1 MPEQPEHDPQR
12 EQLPTGSQQQ
22 PQFGSQEA
30 PTLFLAD
37 AEGTTLEGNVE
48 YAVAPSQVEPALD
61 KPRGA
66 WAEAWRELRRSPR
79 FYISAVL
86 LLLFLVM
93 AFFPGWFTDQDP
105 RYCPITRTDLRPSGA
120 HWFGTNTQGCDI
132 YSRTIYGARAS
143 IIVGTATTGVIVVVG
158 GVVGAIAGY
167 FGGWID
173 SILARV
179 TDIFFGIPL
188 LLAALVFMSAF
199 TERTVWTVV
208 AALGLF
214 GWMQVAR
221 IMRGSVI
228 TVKSSDYV
236 VAARA
241 LGGGTGRILMRH
253 VLPNAIAPVI
263 VVATISLGTFI
274 ATEATLSFL
283 GIGLPLTE
291 VSWGADISTATNV
304 LRDAPYQLFFPSLF
318 LSVTV
323 LSFILLGDAVRDA
336 LDPKLR

>member
-1 MPEQPEHDPQR
+1 MSEYDKQR
-12 EQLPTGSQQQ
+12 EQLPTSSQEQ
-22 PQFGSQEA
+22 PHFGSQEA
-30 PTLFLAD
+30 PTIFLAD
-37 AEGTTLEGNVE
+37 ADGTTLEKSGAYGGPNT
-48 YAVAPSQVEPALD
+48 PGQLD

-86 LLLFLVM
+86 LLLLIVM
-93 AFFPGWFTDQDP
+93 AVFPGWFTDQDP
-105 RYCPITRTDLRPSGA
+105 RFCPIARTDLKPSGD

-143 IIVGTATTGVIVVVG
+143 IIVGVVTTAVIVVVG
-158 GVVGAIAGY
+158 GLVGALSGY

-188 LLAALVFMSAF
+188 LLAALVFMSSF
-199 TERTVWTVV
+199 QDRTVWTVV
-208 AALGLF
+208 AALGIF
-214 GWMQVAR
+214 GWMQTAR

-241 LGGGTGRILMRH
+241 LGAGTGRILMRH
-253 VLPNAIAPVI
+253 VLPNAVAPVI

-274 ATEATLSFL
+274 SAEATLSFL

>member
-1 MPEQPEHDPQR
+1 MSEHDPQR
-12 EQLPTGSQQQ
+12 EKLPTRSAEQ
-22 PQFGSQEA
+22 PQFGSQEEPA
-30 PTLFLAD
+30 LFLAD
-37 AEGTTLEGNVE
+37 AEATTVE
-48 YAVAPSQVEPALD
+48 KTDTYGAPDVTPEEATE
-61 KPRGA
+61 KPRGS
-66 WAEAWRELRRSPR
+66 WAEAWRELRHSPR
-79 FYISAVL
+79 FYISAVIL
-86 LLLFLVM
+86 LLLIVM
-93 AFFPGWFTDQDP
+93 ACFPGWFTDQDP
-105 RYCPITRTDLRPSGA
+105 RFCPIARSDLKPSGA

-132 YSRTIYGARAS
+132 YARTIFGARAS
-143 IIVGTATTGVIVVVG
+143 IIVGVATTAIIVVLG

-167 FGGWID
+167 FGGWVD
-173 SILARV
+173 TILARV

-199 TERTVWTVV
+199 QDRTVWTVV
-208 AALGLF
+208 AALGIF
-214 GWMQVAR
+214 GWMQTAR

-228 TVKSSDYV
+228 TVKSADYV

-241 LGGGTGRILMRH
+241 LGAGTGRVLMRH
-253 VLPNAIAPVI
+253 VLPNAVAPVI

-274 ATEATLSFL
+274 STEATLSFL

-304 LRDAPYQLFFPSLF
+304 IRDSPYQLFFPSLF

>member
-1 MPEQPEHDPQR
+1 MPEHDRQR
-12 EQLPTGSQQQ
+12 EQLPTSSDEQ
-22 PQFGSQEA
+22 PHFGSIET
-30 PTLFLAD
+30 PSIFLAD
-37 AEGTTLEGNVE
+37 AEGTTVE
-48 YAVAPSQVEPALD
+48 KSGAYAAPDGSGPQD

-66 WAEAWRELRRSPR
+66 WAEAWRELSRSPR
-79 FYISAVL
+79 FYISGVIL
-86 LLLFLVM
+86 LLLLTM

-105 RYCPITRTDLRPSGA
+105 RFCPIADSNMEASSA
-120 HWFGTNTQGCDI
+120 HWFGTNQQGCDI

-143 IIVGTATTGVIVVVG
+143 IIVGIATTAIIVLLG
-158 GVVGAIAGY
+158 GVVGAISGY

-173 SILARV
+173 SVLARV
-179 TDIFFGIPL
+179 TDVFFGIPL

-199 TERTVWTVV
+199 EERSVWTVV
-208 AALGLF
+208 AALGAF
-214 GWMQVAR
+214 GWMQIAR

-228 TVKSSDYV
+228 TVKSADYV
-236 VAARA
+236 VAAKA
-241 LGGGTGRILMRH
+241 LGAGTRRILLRH

-283 GIGLPLTE
+283 GIGLPASE
-291 VSWGADISTATNV
+291 ISWGADISSATTV
-304 LRDAPYQLFFPSLF
+304 IRDQPSQLFYPSLF

>member
-1 MPEQPEHDPQR
+1 MPDNSKEQR
-12 EQLPTGSQQQ
+12 EQLPTSSNEQ
-22 PQFGSQEA
+22 PAFGTVEA
-30 PTLFLAD
+30 RTL
-37 AEGTTLEGNVE
+37 
-48 YAVAPSQVEPALD
+48 AVADEEGFSLEKRGAYSAPDVQGPQD

-79 FYISAVL
+79 FYISAIL
-86 LLLFLVM
+86 LLVLLVM
-93 AFFPGWFTDQDP
+93 AFFPGLFTSADP
-105 RYCPITRTDLRPSGA
+105 RYCPIARTDVSPNGD
-120 HWFGTNTQGCDI
+120 HWFGTNTQGCDV
-132 YSRTIYGARAS
+132 YARTMYGARAS
-143 IIVGTATTGVIVVVG
+143 IIVGVATTAIIVVIG
-158 GVVGAIAGY
+158 GLIGAIAGY
-167 FGGWID
+167 FGGWLD
-173 SILARV
+173 AVLARV

-199 TERTVWTVV
+199 KDRTIWTVV
-208 AALGLF
+208 TALGIF
-214 GWMQVAR
+214 GWMQIAR

-236 VAARA
+236 VAAKA
-241 LGGGTGRILMRH
+241 LGAGTPRILARH

-274 ATEATLSFL
+274 SAEATLSFL
-283 GIGLPLTE
+283 GIGLPPSE

-304 LRDAPYQLFFPSLF
+304 LRTAPYQLFFPSAF